1 MVVQD
6 ENLLRAIYANN
17 TNGTELRIVD
27 CRSRMAALGNQLA
40 LGAGVESRQNGY
52 ETCQIEHQVRL
63 TILTTCRRR
72 FCCCWVAFS

>member
-1 MVVQD
+1 MSTLWCIAQD
-6 ENLLRAIYANN
+6 ENLLRAIYDNN

-52 ETCQIEHQVRL
+52 ETCQIEHQVRW
-63 TILTTCRRR
+63 R
-72 FCCCWVAFS
+72 

>member
-1 MVVQD
+1 MTPTNANETMNRNVKKD
-6 ENLLRAIYANN
+6 EPTADARREVLRA
-17 TNGTELRIVD
+17 
-27 CRSRMAALGNQLA
+27 AAALA